1 MADQFEQWLSASL
14 APDQRDPDRAF
25 TALVQA
31 QIALDRQLDEVA
43 RASRR
48 RLALEVLAIGATAA
62 GAAVLVNL
70 PEFASAIGKAP
81 DVAIAALLAGFA
93 FLVLLLSR
101 DVPERA
107 DLAH

>member
-14 APDQRDPDRAF
+14 APDQREPDRAF

-48 RLALEVLAIGATAA
+48 RLALEVLAIAATAA
-62 GAAVLVNL
+62 GAEGSSLMYLNSRPRSV
-70 PEFASAIGKAP
+70 AP
-81 DVAIAALLAGFA
+81 
-93 FLVLLLSR
+93 
-101 DVPERA
+101 
-107 DLAH
+107 